1 MEGVWRSLAVL
12 LLVASFGPYRPVSA
26 GASFPINSFL
36 NMSAK
41 VSATCKHGEC
51 RGAPVS
57 GGADSRQAGIWAG
70 LSVTES
76 PTRLSPTYFP
86 AFHPS
91 HYALSTW
98 PRI

>member
-1 MEGVWRSLAVL
+1 MEGVWRSLVVL
-12 LLVASFGPYRPVSA
+12 LLVASLGPYRPVSA

-51 RGAPVS
+51 RGTSVS

-76 PTRLSPTYFP
+76 LTRLSPTSP
-86 AFHPS
+86 PSIHPTS
-91 HYALSTW
+91 H
-98 PRI
+98 